1 MLLLPPLVVSPSF
14 LDRDLDLSR
23 FLLDVVL
30 AVLATLSLLADAFVR
45 RPRLMLV
52 LVLDEDG
59 FSFSFPDKLSPSL
72 SVLLPQ
78 CCSCVRRCI
87 SDGKPPAPHL
97 PQESSERFWCWPVS
111 LPGLVLIPPD
121 PVVRL
126 PDQPPTTSMSVSV
139 VAAIPL
145 LPIVVVCAVSFG
157 FHFKAHDVQKSN
169 RRNGILKYIALTLSG
184 GIYFFGGDAGDA
196 DRRRASESARAPF
209 TIHALHA
216 ISNG

>member
-1 MLLLPPLVVSPSF
+1 
-14 LDRDLDLSR
+14 
-23 FLLDVVL
+23 
-30 AVLATLSLLADAFVR
+30 
-45 RPRLMLV
+45 MLV

-169 RRNGILKYIALTLSG
+169 RRNGILKYIALTLKVEEFIFLAAMQIAAGARG
-184 GIYFFGGDAGDA
+184 G
-196 DRRRASESARAPF
+196 RASESARAPF

>member
-1 MLLLPPLVVSPSF
+1 MLLLTPLVVSPSF

-23 FLLDVVL
+23 FLLDDFL

-97 PQESSERFWCWPVS
+97 PQESSERFCCWPVS

-157 FHFKAHDVQKSN
+157 FQFKAHDVQKSN
-169 RRNGILKYIALTLSG
+169 RRNGIIKYIALTLSG
-184 GIYFFGGDAGDA
+184 GIYLPPSQQQTAPALQRKKQA
-196 DRRRASESARAPF
+196 DSEQLYKAQSTRP
-209 TIHALHA
+209 T
-216 ISNG
+216 

>member
-1 MLLLPPLVVSPSF
+1 
-14 LDRDLDLSR
+14 
-23 FLLDVVL
+23 
-30 AVLATLSLLADAFVR
+30 
-45 RPRLMLV
+45 MLV
-52 LVLDEDG
+52 LVLDKDG

-97 PQESSERFWCWPVS
+97 PHAQESSERFWCWPVS

-157 FHFKAHDVQKSN
+157 FQFKAHDVQKSN
-169 RRNGILKYIALTLSG
+169 RRNGKSGIIKYITLKLSG
-184 GIYFFGGDAGDA
+184 GIYLVLAP
-196 DRRRASESARAPF
+196 RARACHSAIQFMLCMHIEWVTNLP
-209 TIHALHA
+209 TIAPPACCVAQLLPA
-216 ISNG
+216 SIK

>member
-1 MLLLPPLVVSPSF
+1 
-14 LDRDLDLSR
+14 
-23 FLLDVVL
+23 
-30 AVLATLSLLADAFVR
+30 
-45 RPRLMLV
+45 MLV

-97 PQESSERFWCWPVS
+97 PQESSERFCCWPVS

-157 FHFKAHDVQKSN
+157 FQFKAHDVQKSN
-169 RRNGILKYIALTLSG
+169 RRNGIIKYIALTLSDE
-184 GIYFFGGDAGDA
+184 IYLPGRR
-196 DRRRASESARAPF
+196 DRRAKHNKLNSQTRKM
-209 TIHALHA
+209 ALHA